1 MKNLLFFT
9 LLLFA
14 LHSSAQE
21 AYNKGDIFIDVQ
33 TGASFIGG
41 IIGGGVHYGVTPH
54 ISVGANL
61 SNQSFNLN
69 SKYETAY
76 VPELSADLHFD
87 HRITTDWYSGLS
99 VGYCFW
105 QSNTPNSYSSG
116 GCETSSSPTP
126 EKFRREHPNNLA
138 LWNIHLGFRY
148 FIFKNV
154 GLNGQVAF
162 GNVLSFK
169 VGVSVKI

>member
-1 MKNLLFFT
+1 MRKFLLFILLFF
-9 LLLFA
+9 A
-14 LHSSAQE
+14 LQISAQE
-21 AYNKGDIFIDVQ
+21 AYNKGNVFIDVQ

-41 IIGGGVHYGVTPH
+41 IIGGGVHYGVTPR

-105 QSNTPNSYSSG
+105 QSNTPDGHSSG
-116 GCETSSSPTP
+116 SCDRSSDSIPD
-126 EKFRREHPNNLA
+126 KFRREHPGNFV
-138 LWNIHLGFRY
+138 LWNVHLGFHY

-162 GNVLSFK
+162 GNALSFK
-169 VGVSVKI
+169 MGVSVKI

>member
-21 AYNKGDIFIDVQ
+21 AYNKGDVFIDVQ

-61 SNQSFNLN
+61 STHSLDLK
-69 SKYETAY
+69 SKYQTAF
-76 VPELSADLHFD
+76 VP
-87 HRITTDWYSGLS
+87 
-99 VGYCFW
+99 
-105 QSNTPNSYSSG
+105 
-116 GCETSSSPTP
+116 
-126 EKFRREHPNNLA
+126 
-138 LWNIHLGFRY
+138 
-148 FIFKNV
+148 
-154 GLNGQVAF
+154 
-162 GNVLSFK
+162 
-169 VGVSVKI
+169 

>member
-1 MKNLLFFT
+1 M
-9 LLLFA
+9 
-14 LHSSAQE
+14 
-21 AYNKGDIFIDVQ
+21 
-33 TGASFIGG
+33 
-41 IIGGGVHYGVTPH
+41 
-54 ISVGANL
+54 
-61 SNQSFNLN
+61 
-69 SKYETAY
+69 
-76 VPELSADLHFD
+76 PELRADLHFD
-87 HRITTDWYSGLS
+87 HRITNDWYSGLS

-105 QSNTPNSYSSG
+105 QSNTPDSYSSG

>member
-9 LLLFA
+9 LLFFA
-14 LHSSAQE
+14 LHTSAQE
-21 AYNKGDIFIDVQ
+21 AYNKGDVFIDVQ

-41 IIGGGVHYGVTPH
+41 IIG
-54 ISVGANL
+54 
-61 SNQSFNLN
+61 
-69 SKYETAY
+69 
-76 VPELSADLHFD
+76 
-87 HRITTDWYSGLS
+87 
-99 VGYCFW
+99 YCFW
-105 QSNTPNSYSSG
+105 QRNTPDSYSSG

-154 GLNGQVAF
+154 GLNGEVAF
-162 GNVLSFK
+162 GNALSFK